1 MIILP
6 SPLSQQ
12 PQWMAVINVTP
23 DSFSDGGRFNTVD
36 AALKQAEGALKAG
49 ATWLDFGAES
59 TRPNATPVSEVEELK
74 RLLPVL
80 TAIRQEFPMFTGI
93 SVDTQKAV
101 VAKEAIALGA
111 TLINDV
117 SGLRTAGDAL
127 LTVLAEHPQVGLVL
141 MHSVGTPQ
149 TMQTL
154 TNYHAES
161 GVVPAVITAL
171 NQLKQRAEAC
181 GIEHNRLWADVG
193 IGFGKTLEQN
203 QQLLQ
208 QLPLIST
215 AVGLPLLLGVSR
227 KSCLTL
233 GDASVLPQQ
242 RDAASAMVAWQVA
255 NQPNNGVDIF
265 RVHDVAAHT
274 MTFRWASTLQPL
286 AN

>member
-1 MIILP
+1 MGATAV
-6 SPLSQQ
+6 LS
-12 PQWMAVINVTP
+12 PQWMAIINVTP

-36 AALKQAEGALKAG
+36 AALKQAEVAITAG

-59 TRPNATPVSEVEELK
+59 TRPNATPVSETEELT

-80 TAIRQEFPMFTGI
+80 TAIRQEFPTFTGI

-101 VAKEAIALGA
+101 VAQEAIALGA
-111 TLINDV
+111 TLINDI

-127 LTVLAEHPQVGLVL
+127 LEVIAPNPQVGLVL

-154 TNYHAES
+154 TNYPLQG
-161 GVVPAVITAL
+161 GVVSAVITEL
-171 NQLKQRAEAC
+171 NQLKQRTEAF
-181 GIEHNRLWADVG
+181 GIAQHRLWADVG

-203 QQLLQ
+203 LQLLQ
-208 QLPLIST
+208 HLPVIST

-233 GDASVLPQQ
+233 GDTNIPSQH

-255 NQPNNGVDIF
+255 NQPKNGVEIF
-265 RVHDVAAHT
+265 RVHDVAAHSIA
-274 MTFRWASTLQPL
+274 FEWGNLLDA
-286 AN
+286 

>member
-1 MIILP
+1 MGATAV
-6 SPLSQQ
+6 LS
-12 PQWMAVINVTP
+12 PQWMAIINVTP

-59 TRPNATPVSEVEELK
+59 TRPNATPVSETEELK

-80 TAIRQEFPMFTGI
+80 TAIRQEFPTFTGI

-101 VAKEAIALGA
+101 VAQEAIALGA

-117 SGLRTAGDAL
+117 SGLRTAGDTL

-154 TNYHAES
+154 TNYPLQG
-161 GVVPAVITAL
+161 GVVSAVITEL
-171 NQLKQRAEAC
+171 IQLKQQVEAF
-181 GIEHNRLWADVG
+181 GIAPHRLWADVG
-193 IGFGKTLEQN
+193 IGFGKTLDQNLALLNNLPIVGEQ
-203 QQLLQ
+203 
-208 QLPLIST
+208 
-215 AVGLPLLLGVSR
+215 VGLPLLLGVSR

-233 GDASVLPQQ
+233 GDTNISSQQ

-255 NQPNNGVDIF
+255 NQPNNGVQIF
-265 RVHDVAAHT
+265 RVHDVVAHT
-274 MTFRWASTLQPL
+274 MAFRWAATLQPL